1 MTEEVKKI
9 DVSILQSIA
18 GLSFNYRP
26 GQVVEMPVVKAKQW
40 QERGLCK
47 IITDEDILKVI
58 HPESSTEVGGDGGNV
73 GGNPDALPEDFPVRE
88 LLIENGLDTIEKV
101 KAFDDLTTIED
112 IGPARATDVA
122 NALLDLE

>member
-18 GLSFNYRP
+18 GLNFNYRP
-26 GQVVEMPVVKAKQW
+26 GQVVEMPVAKAKNW
-40 QERGLCK
+40 EKNGLCK
-47 IITDEDILKVI
+47 IITDADILKTI
-58 HPESSTEVGGDGGNV
+58 HPEDSTKTGGEGGDGN
-73 GGNPDALPEDFPVRE
+73 DTSDLPEDFPVRE

-101 KAFDDLTTIED
+101 KAFEDLTTIED